1 MIALLI
7 SIFWKRVDNL
17 FNMVKDLA
25 GDAVVNN
32 PKVPNNHN
40 NEVIAEATKTFAGGL
55 SSGIMDMNKGFMK

>member
-1 MIALLI
+1 LIVLLI

-32 PKVPNNHN
+32 PEVPNNHN
-40 NEVIAEATKTFAGGL
+40 NEVIAEATKTVAGGL
-55 SSGIMDMNKGFMK
+55 SSGIMDMIKRFMK

>member
-17 FNMVKDLA
+17 FNMVKNLA

-32 PKVPNNHN
+32 PEVPNNHN
-40 NEVIAEATKTFAGGL
+40 NEVIGEATKTFAGGL
-55 SSGIMDMNKGFMK
+55 SSGIMDMIKRFMK

>member
-1 MIALLI
+1 LIALLI

-32 PKVPNNHN
+32 PEVPNKHN
-40 NEVIAEATKTFAGGL
+40 NKVIAEATKTFAGGL

>member
-1 MIALLI
+1 
-7 SIFWKRVDNL
+7 
-17 FNMVKDLA
+17 MVKDLA
-25 GDAVVNN
+25 GNAVVNN

>member
-1 MIALLI
+1 
-7 SIFWKRVDNL
+7 
-17 FNMVKDLA
+17 MVKDLA

-32 PKVPNNHN
+32 PEVHNNHN